1 MPTPPT
7 PWTSRIW
14 QEFHAGNLTRTGRD
28 VLLTLKTYRGHGGL
42 ICPSHETLAGRVHC
56 HASTVWRA
64 LQAARDL
71 GLVRWT
77 ERRVRAAWRSLRT
90 SNRYVL
96 TQPEAPVSPANRT
109 TMQKARG
116 GESQF
121 KKEAREGSKATLA
134 AMLETAGRLPDLLA
148 ARVAAWNAGKV
159 RPAALTKS

>member
-42 ICPSHETLAGRVHC
+42 ICPSHETLAGHANC

-90 SNRYVL
+90 SNRYTL
-96 TQPEAPVSPANRT
+96 TDPQAPVIPRQKSLPRT
-109 TMQKARG
+109 TMQSAGG

-121 KKEAREGSKATLA
+121 KKEAREGSKAALA
-134 AMLETAGRLPDLLA
+134 AMLATAERMPDLLA
-148 ARVAAWNAGKV
+148 ARRAYWERRSA
-159 RPAALTKS
+159 

>member
-14 QEFHAGNLTRTGRD
+14 QEFHAGNLTRAARD
-28 VLLTLKTYRGHGGL
+28 VCLTLRSYRGHGGL
-42 ICPSHETLAGRVHC
+42 ICPSHDTLAGRARC

-64 LQAARDL
+64 LQAAREL

-96 TQPEAPVSPANRT
+96 TQPETPVAPLPRT
-109 TMQKARG
+109 TMQSAGG

-121 KKEAREGSKATLA
+121 KKEAREGSKAALA
-134 AMLETAGRLPDLLA
+134 AMLATAERMPDLAAIRQRRMKALGLA
-148 ARVAAWNAGKV
+148 
-159 RPAALTKS
+159 